1 MKDVTENLFDGFEIK
16 KKMLMMFLITK
27 LFGCQSV
34 MYKGIDGLMYIE
46 LIPVVRWRG
55 SASVKVCS

>member
-16 KKMLMMFLITK
+16 MLMMFLITNS
-27 LFGCQSV
+27 FGCPSV

-46 LIPVVRWRG
+46 LIPVIGG
-55 SASVKVCS
+55 SSAPD